1 MQFTHVGRDAPT
13 ASDLSARF
21 GLDEEVYEHTP
32 FALSGS
38 LEHVV
43 DRIERLRE
51 LAGISHWVV
60 RDPDGFAPVVDA
72 LRGR

>member
-1 MQFTHVGRDAPT
+1 MFEQ
-13 ASDLSARF
+13 
-21 GLDEEVYEHTP
+21 TP

-38 LEHVV
+38 LEHVI
-43 DRIERLRE
+43 DRIERVRE
-51 LAGISHWVV
+51 QVGISHFVV